1 MVVEYL
7 YGITWLTPLI
17 FSIIISIIT
26 SLISQLSFKFFANNK
41 FLKEGM
47 KEAKELQQKMLKMD
61 QSDKEYQEVQNKL
74 LDLNMK
80 LMSEQFKPTMIT
92 MIPFLLLFAYAKSV
106 IPMDQI
112 LINFGF
118 KIPLLGEGL
127 KFFGVYFIVSIL
139 FSNILRK
146 LLNR

>member
-1 MVVEYL
+1 MVEYL
-7 YGITWLTPLI
+7 YGIAWLTPLI
-17 FSIIISIIT
+17 FTVAISLLT
-26 SLISQLSFKFFANNK
+26 SLISQLSFKLFANNQ

-47 KEAKELQQKMLKMD
+47 KEAKELNQRMLKID

-92 MIPFLLLFAYAKSV
+92 MVPFLLLFAYAKSV
-106 IPMDQI
+106 IPMDQT

-118 KIPLLGEGL
+118 KLPLIGEGL
-127 KFFGVYFIVSIL
+127 EFFGVYFIASMI
-139 FSNILRK
+139 FSGILRK

>member
-1 MVVEYL
+1 MVEYL

-17 FSIIISIIT
+17 FTIVLSMLT
-26 SLISQLSFKFFANNK
+26 SLISQLNFKLFANNQ
-41 FLKEGM
+41 FLKQGM

-61 QSDKEYQEVQNKL
+61 QSDKDYQEVQNKL

-92 MIPFLLLFAYAKSV
+92 MVPFLLLFAYAKSV
-106 IPMDQI
+106 IPMDQT
-112 LINFGF
+112 LIHLG
-118 KIPLLGEGL
+118 ITLPLIGEGVE
-127 KFFGVYFIVSIL
+127 FFGVYFLVSII

>member
-1 MVVEYL
+1 MVEYL

-17 FSIIISIIT
+17 FTIVISVIT
-26 SLISQLSFKFFANNK
+26 SLISQLSFKFFANNQ
-41 FLKEGM
+41 FLKQGM

-61 QSDKEYQEVQNKL
+61 QSDKEYQEVQNKV

-80 LMSEQFKPTMIT
+80 LMTEQFKPTMIT

-106 IPMDQI
+106 IPMDQT

-118 KIPLLGEGL
+118 NLPIIGEGFE
-127 KFFGVYFIVSIL
+127 FFGVYFLVSIL
-139 FSNILRK
+139 CSNILRK